1 MPSHERDGTALKRF
15 NDGLARGE
23 AALAMGMLLL
33 MLVVAFAQALLRNL
47 TNLGIGWANAGLAWL
62 DWADFIISKGTLWL
76 AFLGASL
83 AVHGNKHISIDIL
96 PRLVSPRARMLMH
109 GASSVIGGVICF
121 CLARAFWSAVLIN
134 GDEVPADLAV
144 LAPEGAIHACDAS
157 AALLTESGAHAPGLF
172 CGMRSLFLGIGVKL
186 ETPGAMFQ
194 LISPIMF
201 VFMTARFL
209 GQGIE
214 ILLRVARG
222 EIDDDANAHGLVA
235 AVADVAEDVKTGKG
249 GTP

>member
-1 MPSHERDGTALKRF
+1 MKRF

-47 TNLGIGWANAGLAWL
+47 TNLGVGWANAGLSWL

-96 PRLVSPRARMLMH
+96 PRMVSARARMCMG
-109 GASSVIGGVICF
+109 GASSIIGGVICF
-121 CLARAFWSAVLIN
+121 FLARAFWTAVLIN
-134 GDEVPADLAV
+134 GDEVPAELSV
-144 LAPEGAIHACDAS
+144 LGPEGALHVCDAS
-157 AALLTESGAHAPGLF
+157 AALLTESGAHAPGVF
-172 CGMRSLFLGIGVKL
+172 CAMRALFLGLHVKL

-194 LISPIMF
+194 LIAPIMF
-201 VFMTARFL
+201 VFMTLRFI

-214 ILLRVARG
+214 IFLRVARG
-222 EIDDDANAHGLVA
+222 EIADDPNAHGITGA
-235 AVADVAEDVKTGKG
+235 AADVAHDVDDKKG
-249 GTP
+249 R

>member
-1 MPSHERDGTALKRF
+1 MKRF

-47 TNLGIGWANAGLAWL
+47 TNLGVGWANAGLSWL

-83 AVHGNKHISIDIL
+83 AVRGDKHISIDIL
-96 PRLVSPRARMLMH
+96 PRLVSPRARMIMR
-109 GASSVIGGVICF
+109 GSSSVIGGIICF
-121 CLARAFWSAVLIN
+121 FLARAFYSAVLIN
-134 GDEVPADLAV
+134 GAELPADFAV
-144 LAPEGAIHACDAS
+144 LTPEGNLHVCTAS
-157 AALLTESGAHAPGLF
+157 AAQLTDSGMHAPGLF
-172 CGMRSLFLGIGVKL
+172 CGLRSVFHAIGAPL

-194 LISPIMF
+194 LIAPIMF
-201 VFMTARFL
+201 VFMSVRFV

-214 ILLRVARG
+214 LFLRVSRG
-222 EIDDDANAHGLVA
+222 DIDDDASEHGVTGAASEVA
-235 AVADVAEDVKTGKG
+235 RDLDQQKG
-249 GTP
+249 V